1 MRVAFG
7 IIAFA
12 CSVLLHAQGFD
23 CSLEAPKRMP
33 AGLPKEL
40 AREKQDV
47 QDLLVWQYV
56 DWLSPQEWVRLDRKL
71 TSFARETSN
80 RILVLVVDTLC
91 GYPESDLAF
100 EVGQK
105 WGIGK
110 AGFDNGIVILVQPM
124 GPPGQRAV
132 FIATGYGLEGA
143 IPDLAAKRVVDNELL
158 PRFREGNFYSGLD
171 KGTDVLMALA
181 KGEFDAKSYGQPK
194 VPWGM
199 LVFILL
205 VIVVMVLSWRSSVK
219 RYAATNKVDFWTA
232 MWLLSQM
239 QRDQRSRGGWG
250 GGGGGSFG
258 GGGFGGFG
266 GGGFGGGGAGG
277 RW

>member
-1 MRVAFG
+1 MKAL
-7 IIAFA
+7 
-12 CSVLLHAQGFD
+12 SVSLLLFLAASAAGQGFD
-23 CSLEAPKRMP
+23 CSLVAPEKFPPGIPRQ
-33 AGLPKEL
+33 LE
-40 AREKQDV
+40 RSKQDV

-56 DWLSPQEWVRLDRKL
+56 DWLDPVEWERLDRKL
-71 TSFARETSN
+71 VDFARETSN

-110 AGFDNGIVILVQPM
+110 AGFDNGIVFLVKPF
-124 GPPGQRAV
+124 GAPGERAV

-143 IPDLAAKRVVDNELL
+143 IPDLMAKKIIENEVL
-158 PRFREGNFYSGLD
+158 PRFREGDYFVAMD
-171 KGTDVLMALA
+171 KATDVLMALA
-181 KGEFDAKSYGQPK
+181 KGEFDEKSYGEK
-194 VPWGM
+194 KTPWA
-199 LVFILL
+199 VLL
-205 VIVVMVLSWRSSVK
+205 FFLFIVVIMVLSWRGQVK
-219 RYAATNKVDFWTA
+219 RYARTNNVDFWTA

-239 QRDQRSRGGWG
+239 QQKRGSRGGFG
-250 GGGGGSFG
+250 GGFGGG